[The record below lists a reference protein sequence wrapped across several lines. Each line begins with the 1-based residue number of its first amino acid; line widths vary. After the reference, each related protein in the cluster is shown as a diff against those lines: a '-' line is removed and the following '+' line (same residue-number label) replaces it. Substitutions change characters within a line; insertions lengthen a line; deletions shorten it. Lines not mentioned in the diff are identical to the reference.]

1 MGGSRG
7 DVPLGLNL
15 YVLYSLMGAV
25 EKIGS
30 TLALGLLTFR
40 FNICVM
46 LRNNLIS
53 PGIGFFISTIRR

>member
-1 MGGSRG
+1 MGGSGG
-7 DVPLGLNL
+7 DISLGLNL

-30 TLALGLLTFR
+30 MLALGFLTFR

-46 LRNNLIS
+46 LRNNLLS
-53 PGIGFFISTIRR
+53 PGIGFFISTTGR